1 MIKFKDVKLSNKFDK
16 ALTKTNIEKAESDK
30 DIELIVASSRT
41 SVNDYTIDS
50 EENEVEDLFK
60 FSKPTKK
67 KLRLRT
73 ESKSQLVREQDYS
86 SMVGDKDLKHTM
98 SEIFSTM
105 PTSHNEAIVI
115 DTAKIR
121 KIRQ

>member
-1 MIKFKDVKLSNKFDK
+1 MIKFKDVKLSSKFDK
-16 ALTKTNIEKAESDK
+16 ALTGTNIEKAKRTESDK

-67 KLRLRT
+67 KSRLRA
-73 ESKSQLVREQDYS
+73 ESKSQLFREKEYS
-86 SMVGDKDLKHTM
+86 SMLGDKDLKHTM
-98 SEIFSTM
+98 SEIFST
-105 PTSHNEAIVI
+105 
-115 DTAKIR
+115 
-121 KIRQ
+121 